1 MPTGTDKKKSSL
13 IKGTEKAVPSKT
25 ENLYIIANLL
35 QPNTSLTC
43 TKKNKRKLKQTNKTN
58 LSPHFHA
65 SRDLLMSLNEPSHQA
80 LMGNSRGR
88 TIISARQ

>member
-43 TKKNKRKLKQTNKTN
+43 TKKKKQKKIKTNKQNKPVPT
-58 LSPHFHA
+58 LPCQQ
-65 SRDLLMSLNEPSHQA
+65 RPSDE
-80 LMGNSRGR
+80 SK
-88 TIISARQ
+88 